1 MGHNRYED
9 LAFKNFTTSEHYST
23 LTNVSLNGTLT
34 RAEGGPSSLEIF
46 NRISAFSMLTLV
58 MIASGCKVKSQ
69 DLLHHLKRPWSIL
82 VGMGC
87 QYILL
92 PLLAFC
98 LILVFSLDPNE
109 AVAVMISSTSPAGP
123 VSNLGTMAME
133 GDVSL
138 RYMYVTVLK
147 LL

>member
-1 MGHNRYED
+1 MEHNRYEA
-9 LAFKNFTTSEHYST
+9 LAFKNFTTSENSSP

-34 RAEGGPSSLEIF
+34 HAEGGPSSLEIF
-46 NRISAFSMLTLV
+46 NRISAFSMLILV
-58 MIASGCKVKSQ
+58 MIASGCRVKSE
-69 DLLHHLKRPWSIL
+69 DLLYHLRRPWCIL

-98 LILVFSLDPNE
+98 VILVFSLDPNE
-109 AVAVMISSTSPAGP
+109 AVAVMISSTCPGGP

-138 RYMYVTVLK
+138 RYAMALK